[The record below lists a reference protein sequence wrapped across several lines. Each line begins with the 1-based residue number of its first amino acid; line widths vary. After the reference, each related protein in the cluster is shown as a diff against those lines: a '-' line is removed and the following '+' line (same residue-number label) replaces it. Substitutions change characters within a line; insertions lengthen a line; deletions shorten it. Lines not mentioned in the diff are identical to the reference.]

1 MIEPTR
7 TKLLLLKERVVS
19 VHKGIAILKAR
30 RLALIRE
37 FLTSIKP
44 FVQSRDVI
52 RNIYGQAINELLITL
67 GNEGKEN
74 IRSLTFVTKRIIN
87 LQITEER
94 IWGLKYKNVVVEDRI
109 VRKADERNYDY
120 LATTLNLESSIEL
133 FERILEE
140 MLNIAKIEEKI
151 KRLGNEILKTT
162 RKIKILE
169 ERVLPQLSSKIAL
182 ISQYLSERERETYY
196 RLKIFKKKELTNF
209 K

>member
-196 RLKIFKKKELTNF
+196 RLKIFKKKRINKL
-209 K
+209 